1 MDKDFAAKRF
11 KPPELNKKKNSQKE
25 EVRKTS
31 RGLIL
36 GLFIGTISLSLFL
49 WKKPELGKWWGS
61 LWQPATYEIIN
72 PEIVD
77 EQLIRIS
84 QNLYSHDDVID
95 GIRELVGTFNGVYGV
110 YVEPLEEGATYGINQ
125 DEEFTGASVNK
136 VLIMAQVLLEIEE
149 GKLDFKD
156 EYRLQKKDI
165 QDYGTGSMRYDRPG
179 KVYTI
184 DELLDLTGKV
194 SDNTAAWVL
203 NLMVGKSKVQDFINE
218 LGMEKTSIEENTTTP
233 AEMGQFFSKVYHGKI
248 LSESSQEKLYQY
260 LTRTEFEGRIPV
272 GVSSLV
278 SVAHKIGTEAQVIN
292 DCGIIFDKKYPYIL
306 CIFSKE
312 AKESQALEVLPKI
325 SALVWAY
332 ESQR

>member
-1 MDKDFAAKRF
+1 MDKDFAVKRF
-11 KPPELNKKKNSQKE
+11 KPPELNKKKNPQKE
-25 EVRKTS
+25 EAKKTN
-31 RGLIL
+31 RGLII

-49 WKKPELGKWWGS
+49 WQKQELGKWWDN

-72 PEIVD
+72 PEIGD

-84 QNLYSHDDVID
+84 QNLFSPDDVID
-95 GIRELVGTFNGVYGV
+95 GIRELVGTYNGVYGL
-110 YVEPLEEGATYGINQ
+110 YVEPLEERTAYGINQ

-136 VLIMAQVLLEIEE
+136 VLIMAQVLREIEE
-149 GKLDFKD
+149 GRLDFKD

-165 QDYGTGSMRYDRPG
+165 QDYGTGSMRYDQLG

-184 DELLDLTGKV
+184 DKLLDLTGKV
-194 SDNTAAWVL
+194 SDNTAAGVL

-218 LGMEKTSIEENTTTP
+218 LGMEITSMEENTTTP
-233 AEMGQFFSKVYHGKI
+233 AEMGQFFSKVYHGEI
-248 LSESSQEKLYQY
+248 LSESSREKLYQY
-260 LTRTEFEGRIPV
+260 LTRTEFEERIPV

-292 DCGIIFDKKYPYIL
+292 DCGIIFDKKHPYVL

-312 AKESQALEVLPKI
+312 IKESQALEVLPKI